1 MNVMTDTW
9 FQIIRHVRTELRIPI
24 WIAVNLT
31 QPILWL
37 LLFTQIF
44 KSVSDLDQ
52 FGESSYLEFLAPG
65 IVVMTVMFG
74 AAWAG
79 MGMLYDI
86 DMGILSKML
95 ATPVSRIS
103 IIMSRVFGSMVMLVI
118 QALIIFIIAIIM
130 GVDIATG
137 IVGILFTIILVCLL
151 GIGFAAF
158 SNGLALIF
166 RRQET
171 LIATINFITLP
182 TMFLSST
189 LMAPELLPDWL
200 DTIRWFNPVEYAV
213 IGVRDLILEGY
224 IWSDL
229 WKSIVVLTAWAA
241 AGITFGTLAFRA
253 KAE

>member
-1 MNVMTDTW
+1 MNIVADTW
-9 FQIIRHVRTELRIPI
+9 FQMVRHVKTELRIPI

-65 IVVMTVMFG
+65 IIVMTVMFG

-118 QALIIFIIAIIM
+118 QALIIFVIAIIM

-137 IVGILFTIILVCLL
+137 IPGILLTIVLVCLL
-151 GIGFAAF
+151 GIGFAAL
-158 SNGLALIF
+158 SNGMALIF

-182 TMFLSST
+182 VMFLSST

-200 DTIRWFNPVEYAV
+200 DTVRWFNPVEYAV
-213 IGVRDLILEGY
+213 VGVRDLILEGY

-229 WKSIVVLTAWAA
+229 WKSMVVLSAWAA
-241 AGITFGTLAFRA
+241 AGVTFGTLAFRA